1 MTTYEITFNEHTDFG
16 KNLLAFFEKNKKY
29 VKVNDNTKASPTK
42 MTKEE
47 FDAKIQRAREQYARG
62 EYTVYN
68 NREEFDN
75 SLGV

>member
-29 VKVNDNTKASPTK
+29 VKVNDNTK

-47 FDAKIQRAREQYARG
+47 LETRIKRA
-62 EYTVYN
+62 
-68 NREEFDN
+68 EERYKQGKSIRLERKDFKKF
-75 SLGV
+75 LGLE